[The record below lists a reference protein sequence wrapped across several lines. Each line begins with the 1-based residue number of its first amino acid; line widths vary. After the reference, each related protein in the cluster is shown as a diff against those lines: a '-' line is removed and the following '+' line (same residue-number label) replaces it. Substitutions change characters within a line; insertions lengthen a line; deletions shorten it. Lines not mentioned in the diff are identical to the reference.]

1 MRPHPVPSA
10 TRPGRRHRAALLS
23 VAGLVIGLAGAARAD
38 VPVSIGVF
46 LADTAVTDTALA
58 AAAASGGEEPSTLAH
73 GGPVVTGTDAPGGI
87 HDPYEGWN
95 RGVYGFNKGL
105 DRALLRPAAMGY
117 RRALPR
123 EAREGVHN
131 VLANLGS
138 PVIFLNDVLQVQP
151 QPAGETAVR
160 FAVNTTVGVLGVFD
174 VASQMGVYRHRADFG
189 QTLGRYGVAT
199 GPYVYL
205 PVFGPSSV
213 RDTVGLVVNMAM
225 DPLNYARF
233 DGDVAAKLT
242 VIGANALDT
251 RVGLDRDLKDLD
263 RSATDPYAAT
273 RSVWIQNR
281 RAFIRGDRPEDV
293 QDLPDFTPDAPAS
306 PAPSPQAQPPR
317 PRTGG

>member
-1 MRPHPVPSA
+1 MRSTTVPFA
-10 TRPGRRHRAALLS
+10 NRHGRLHRPAVLS
-23 VAGLVIGLAGAARAD
+23 VAASVMGLAVGLALPA
-38 VPVSIGVF
+38 
-46 LADTAVTDTALA
+46 LADPAGP
-58 AAAASGGEEPSTLAH
+58 AASGSEERTTLAPVGVAPVGLTTA
-73 GGPVVTGTDAPGGI
+73 GGDTPGGI
-87 HDPYEGWN
+87 HDPIEGWN

-105 DRALLRPAAMGY
+105 DRAIVRPAAMGY
-117 RRALPR
+117 RRAVPR

-138 PVIFLNDVLQVQP
+138 PVIFLNDVMQVQP
-151 QPAGETAVR
+151 HPAGETAVR

-174 VASQMGVYRHRADFG
+174 VASQMGIYRHRADFG
-189 QTLGRYGVAT
+189 QTLGRYGVGA

-213 RDTVGLVVNMAM
+213 RDAVGLVINTAM

-233 DGDVAAKLT
+233 DGDLAVKLT
-242 VIGANALDT
+242 VIGTNALDT
-251 RVGLDRDLKDLD
+251 RVRLDKDLKDLD

-293 QDLPDFTPDAPAS
+293 QDLPDFTPDAPATVGPAH
-306 PAPSPQAQPPR
+306 PAPAPR
-317 PRTGG
+317 PHAGD